1 MSPTRNKKKDPQK
14 NKIKNITLAAA
25 LLVVA
30 AVVVVVVVTVGG
42 GAIATFHRCPPPD
55 LGGRGAP
62 PLDPTGRARGAAAG
76 HGRTQG
82 RASCRRPPPLP
93 AVASRLAPVAPR
105 LWRKRREREIRNRI
119 RTSRWRG

>member
-42 GAIATFHRCPPPD
+42 GAVATFRRCPPPD
-55 LGGRGAP
+55 LGGRGAL
-62 PLDPTGRARGAAAG
+62 PLDPAGRARGAAAG

-82 RASCRRPPPLP
+82 RASCRRP
-93 AVASRLAPVAPR
+93 AIASRLAPVAPR
-105 LWRKRREREIRNRI
+105 LWRKRREREEI
-119 RTSRWRG
+119 G

>member
-42 GAIATFHRCPPPD
+42 GAIATFHTLPR
-55 LGGRGAP
+55 GSRRRGAA
-62 PLDPTGRARGAAAG
+62 LDPTGGRGRCRPARKGALAAAAPPAPL
-76 HGRTQG
+76 
-82 RASCRRPPPLP
+82 ASRHALP
-93 AVASRLAPVAPR
+93 ACGERDE
-105 LWRKRREREIRNRI
+105 RER
-119 RTSRWRG
+119 